1 MGEELTLESPLA
13 PKRLPLSAKY
23 ADPIRNRRKSNG
35 EDVAAGRIVPWD
47 WLRGTPDLC
56 NRSFR
61 PAASQPN
68 ISRPRFPKFPQITGR
83 MEAAQTPQGSHGR
96 PGGLISWPSLLGYG
110 GRSLGAPASRY
121 LSPRPARSPI
131 RHLGAYTVERA
142 IATTPPEPPLCPPFS
157 IDDRRSKFPICNLH
171 FATTAYMKNLDGM
184 VMLTFHFWFVVSL

>member
-1 MGEELTLESPLA
+1 MTLESPLA

-35 EDVAAGRIVPWD
+35 EDVAAGRIVLWD
-47 WLRGTPDLC
+47 WLGSMPDPC

-61 PAASQPN
+61 LAASQPN

-83 MEAAQTPQGSHGR
+83 MEAAQTPKARTGR
-96 PGGLISWPSLLGYG
+96 PQGFDSRPCLLGYG

-131 RHLGAYTVERA
+131 RHLGAYSRA
-142 IATTPPEPPLCPPFS
+142 GYCYDPAGAPLCPPFS
-157 IDDRRSKFPICNLH
+157 IDDWRRKFPICNLH

-184 VMLTFHFWFVVSL
+184 IMLTFHFWFVVSL